1 MVNKFLKTM
10 DLSLEQLMQVSVDIS
25 KNYIA
30 ILAFNFEVDVEH
42 NFELDIV

>member
-1 MVNKFLKTM
+1 MIHLFLKKM
-10 DLSLEQLMQVSVDIS
+10 DLSLDQLMQVSVDIS